1 MPMFT
6 RYKLSGEVVESR
18 FIDLNEIQKYSILG
32 QKARITTKD
41 GKVCEGFADE
51 PYLTGKGNSLT
62 LKWYDMDFKTGH
74 LRSSNMVTIFI
85 PLDIITKIE
94 AILYSN
100 PRWGLPPFNEF
111 LFSSEIKQKIND
123 CRKKY
128 RKRD

>member
-1 MPMFT
+1 
-6 RYKLSGEVVESR
+6 
-18 FIDLNEIQKYSILG
+18 
-32 QKARITTKD
+32 
-41 GKVCEGFADE
+41 
-51 PYLTGKGNSLT
+51 
-62 LKWYDMDFKTGH
+62 MDFKTGH
-74 LRSSNMVTIFI
+74 LRSSNMVTIFM